1 MDAIVKF
8 LEKHQALFDKISK
21 NIYLVAIKDG
31 FLSNM
36 PIVLFSSLFLLLST
50 LPAYVGITLPS
61 EVLDF
66 FNKIYAYT
74 KLANGTA
81 SSVRLARSITAHAR
95 IENPNA
101 KISRKLCAI
110 APGTSLGSLI
120 VTLWL
125 MHTL

>member
-1 MDAIVKF
+1 MDVIVKF
-8 LEKHQALFDKISK
+8 LEKHQPLFDKISR

-74 KLANGTA
+74 WGFLALWWPA
-81 SSVRLARSITAHAR
+81 PRRAHLPCR
-95 IENPNA
+95 
-101 KISRKLCAI
+101 
-110 APGTSLGSLI
+110 
-120 VTLWL
+120 
-125 MHTL
+125 

>member
-8 LEKHQALFDKISK
+8 LEKHQPLFDKISR

-74 KLANGTA
+74 TWDFLALWWPA
-81 SSVRLARSITAHAR
+81 PRRAHLPCR
-95 IENPNA
+95 
-101 KISRKLCAI
+101 
-110 APGTSLGSLI
+110 
-120 VTLWL
+120 
-125 MHTL
+125 

>member
-8 LEKHQALFDKISK
+8 LEKHQPLFDKISR

-50 LPAYVGITLPS
+50 LPAYVGIALPS

-66 FNKIYAYT
+66 FNKIY
-74 KLANGTA
+74 
-81 SSVRLARSITAHAR
+81 
-95 IENPNA
+95 
-101 KISRKLCAI
+101 
-110 APGTSLGSLI
+110 GTSWHYGGRHHGELTCHVDEPSHAFG
-120 VTLWL
+120 
-125 MHTL
+125 

>member
-8 LEKHQALFDKISK
+8 LEKHQPTFDKISR

-74 KLANGTA
+74 MGLLGIMVAG
-81 SSVRLARSITAHAR
+81 SVACLRVNLSTPPRAWFV
-95 IENPNA
+95 P
-101 KISRKLCAI
+101 CA
-110 APGTSLGSLI
+110 ACSCYR
-120 VTLWL
+120 
-125 MHTL
+125 

>member
-8 LEKHQALFDKISK
+8 LEKHQALFDKISR

-50 LPAYVGITLPS
+50 LPAYVGIALPS

-74 KLANGTA
+74 MGLLGIMVAGTTA
-81 SSVRLARSITAHAR
+81 SSLAKSMTAACLR
-95 IENPNA
+95 ANLSTPPRA
-101 KISRKLCAI
+101 WFVPCA
-110 APGTSLGSLI
+110 ACSCYR
-120 VTLWL
+120 
-125 MHTL
+125 

>member
-8 LEKHQALFDKISK
+8 LEKHQPLFDKISR

-66 FNKIYAYT
+66 FNKIWLFGGFCGRDSGIGPAQ
-74 KLANGTA
+74 
-81 SSVRLARSITAHAR
+81 R
-95 IENPNA
+95 A
-101 KISRKLCAI
+101 KTTI
-110 APGTSLGSLI
+110 
-120 VTLWL
+120 WN
-125 MHTL
+125 

>member
-21 NIYLVAIKDG
+21 NSYLVAIKDG

-66 FNKIYAYT
+66 FNKSMHIPWGF
-74 KLANGTA
+74 LALWWPA
-81 SSVRLARSITAHAR
+81 PRRAHLPCR
-95 IENPNA
+95 
-101 KISRKLCAI
+101 
-110 APGTSLGSLI
+110 
-120 VTLWL
+120 
-125 MHTL
+125 